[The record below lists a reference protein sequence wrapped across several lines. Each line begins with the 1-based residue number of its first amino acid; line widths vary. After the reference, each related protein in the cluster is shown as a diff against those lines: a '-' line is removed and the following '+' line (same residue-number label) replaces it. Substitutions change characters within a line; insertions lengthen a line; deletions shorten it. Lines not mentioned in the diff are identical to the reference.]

1 MTNKLVFAVVAIFG
15 SALAGTP
22 AQAAPSYYV
31 TCLDCG
37 FGSDLTPSA
46 INSAGVVVAS
56 SSSLARGVVLDH
68 GATLILPTLGGNW
81 ATATAI
87 NDLGVVVGTST
98 TATSPRK
105 TAYAWAAGTM
115 TSLGM
120 LPGAADGAISDA
132 QAINAAGQIVGYATN
147 TVGEQ
152 DAFFYSAG
160 AMTDIGTLPGGV
172 ATFPTG
178 INAWGHVSGSS
189 VRGMDDSYH
198 AFLFRNGQMIDLN
211 PNASLAYSYAWGVN
225 DADQVVGTT
234 GALTG
239 STVRFQAVLWI
250 KGVRHALPAVTGYQG
265 SSFGFGLNNKG
276 WAVGQTC
283 NQNGHCVAYVYN
295 RKKSLNLN
303 SLLDSSGA
311 GWTLNNA
318 VAIND
323 AGVITGDGT
332 FNGKSQVFLATPI
345 N

>member
-1 MTNKLVFAVVAIFG
+1 MRNQIAIAVAAIFG

-22 AQAAPSYYV
+22 ALAAPSYYV

-56 SSSLARGVVLDH
+56 SSGLGRGVILDH
-68 GATLILPTLGGNW
+68 GATFVLPTLGGNW

-105 TAYAWAAGTM
+105 TAYAWAGGTI

-172 ATFPTG
+172 ATFPTS

-198 AFLFRNGQMIDLN
+198 AFLFRNGQMIDLDPSAN
-211 PNASLAYSYAWGVN
+211 LAYSYAWGVN
-225 DADQVVGTT
+225 NEDQVVGTT

-239 STVRFQAVLWI
+239 STIQFRAVMWI
-250 KGVRHALPAVTGYQG
+250 KGIRQALPAVTGYQA

-276 WAVGQTC
+276 WAVGQAC
-283 NQNGHCVAYVYN
+283 NQSGHCVAYVYN
-295 RKKSLNLN
+295 RRKSLNLN

-323 AGVITGDGT
+323 AGVITGEGT
-332 FNGKSQVFLATPI
+332 FNGKPQVFLATPI